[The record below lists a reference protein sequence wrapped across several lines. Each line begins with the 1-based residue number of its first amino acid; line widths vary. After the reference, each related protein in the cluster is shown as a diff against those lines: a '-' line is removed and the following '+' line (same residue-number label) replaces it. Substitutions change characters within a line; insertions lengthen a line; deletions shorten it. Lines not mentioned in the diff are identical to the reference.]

1 MCSIAGII
9 SPDPDQAAPAILERM
24 NKLLSHRGPDA
35 HGYYTNQQQGVH
47 VGLAHN
53 RLSIIDLTSAAAQP
67 LKYLNRYI
75 LIFNGEIYNYREIR
89 DTLSSKGYSFQSSGD
104 TEVVAAAYD
113 AYGIDCTAH
122 FDGMFSFVIWDE
134 KECRLFAAR
143 DRFGEKP
150 FYYRY
155 DAQQNTF
162 RFASEMK
169 ALFAAGIE
177 KSEDPVMLYNYLT
190 LGFTKQPDQP
200 GKTFFLGLNQLPPS
214 HYLLFEPLKEQLM
227 IIRYWD
233 LDKESI
239 VHKSEN
245 EALEGFANLFRT
257 SVTRR
262 LRSDVPLGTSLSG
275 GLDSS
280 SIVALIKE
288 IGGDHYTHKAF
299 SAVFPGFEKDE
310 SARIRVITDSFHLH
324 LNTVTPQAND
334 FINQL
339 QTLISCQEEP
349 FGSASV
355 LAQYM
360 VYAKAKEHG
369 VKVLLDGQGA
379 DEMLAGYTKYT
390 HWYLQEL
397 IGSEGWGQAN
407 NNAADFRANGFLKE
421 WGWKNRIAA
430 MLPSVTA
437 HQLEKKAIRLQR
449 TNKYIAADFTG
460 EAFFRGSIY
469 KPAIEKLN
477 DILYYDVMVMGLE
490 ELLRYADR
498 NSMSHGLEVRLP
510 FLSHEMAQYIFSLP
524 SSFRMRDGY
533 TKWILRKVMDKKVP
547 ADICWQKGKTGFE
560 PPQKKWMQ
568 QPELTDLLHEARKKL
583 VAENICDRKI
593 LDKPVVPADAHEADN
608 FDFRCLIAGNWIS

>member
-9 SPDPDQAAPAILERM
+9 SPDPNQAVPAILERM
-24 NKLLSHRGPDA
+24 NKTLSHRGPDD
-35 HGYYTNQQQGVH
+35 HGYYTHEQQGVH
-47 VGLAHN
+47 IGFAHN
-53 RLSIIDLTSAAAQP
+53 RLSILDLTTASAQP
-67 LKYLNRYI
+67 LKYLNRYV

-89 DTLSSKGYSFQSSGD
+89 DTLRSKGYSFQSSGD

-113 AYGIDCTAH
+113 AYGTDCTSH
-122 FDGMFSFVIWDE
+122 FDGMFSFAIWDE
-134 KECRLFAAR
+134 KDCRLFSAR

-150 FYYRY
+150 FYYQY
-155 DAQQNTF
+155 HEKQNTLH
-162 RFASEMK
+162 FASEMK
-169 ALFAAGIE
+169 ALFTAGIE

-190 LGFTKQPDQP
+190 LGFTKQPHQP
-200 GKTFFLGLNQLPPS
+200 EITFFRGLKQLPPS
-214 HYLLFEPLKEQLM
+214 HYLLFEPLKEQLV
-227 IIRYWD
+227 IARYWD

-239 VHKSEN
+239 LHKNEN
-245 EALEGFANLFRT
+245 EALEGFANMFRT

-280 SIVALIKE
+280 SIIAIIAE
-288 IGGDHYTHKAF
+288 ISGAQYTHKAF

-310 SARIRVITDSFHLH
+310 SAGIRVIADSFHLH
-324 LNTVTPQAND
+324 LHTVTPEAND
-334 FINQL
+334 FIDHL
-339 QTLISCQEEP
+339 QTLISFQGEP

-355 LAQYM
+355 FAQYM
-360 VYAKAKEHG
+360 VYAKAKEQG

-397 IGSEGWGQAN
+397 IGSEGWGKAN
-407 NNAADFRANGFLKE
+407 TSAAEFKRNNFLNE

-430 MLPSVTA
+430 LLPSVTA
-437 HQLEKKAIRLQR
+437 HQLEKKAIRQQR
-449 TNKYIAADFTG
+449 LNKYIAADFAG
-460 EAFFRGSIY
+460 EAFYRGSIY
-469 KPAIEKLN
+469 KPVVEKLN

-498 NSMSHGLEVRLP
+498 NSMAHGLEVRLP

-524 SSFRMRDGY
+524 SSYRMRDGY
-533 TKWILRKVMDKKVP
+533 TKWILRKMMDKKIP
-547 ADICWQKGKTGFE
+547 PDICWQKGKTGFE

-568 QPELTDLLHEARKKL
+568 QPALQALLHDARRKL
-583 VAENICDRKI
+583 VEKNICHKSL
-593 LDKPVVPADAHEADN
+593 LDKPVVPANAHESDN
-608 FDFRCLIAGNWIS
+608 FDFRSLIAGMWIS

>member
-9 SPDPDQAAPAILERM
+9 SPDPDQAVPAILERM
-24 NKLLSHRGPDA
+24 NHLLSHRGPDEQ
-35 HGYYTNQQQGVH
+35 GYYTHQQQGIH
-47 VGLAHN
+47 IGFAHN
-53 RLSIIDLTSAAAQP
+53 RLAILDLTTASAQP
-67 LKYLNRYI
+67 LKYLNRYV

-89 DTLSSKGYSFQSSGD
+89 DTLRSKGYTIQSSGD
-104 TEVVAAAYD
+104 TEIVAAAFD

-122 FDGMFSFVIWDE
+122 FDGMFSFSIWDE
-134 KECRLFAAR
+134 KECRLFSAR

-150 FYYRY
+150 YYYQY
-155 DAQQNTF
+155 DAKQNTF

-177 KSEDPVMLYNYLT
+177 KTADPVMLFNYLT

-200 GKTFFLGLNQLPPS
+200 GKTFFQGIDQLPPS
-214 HYLLFEPLKEQLM
+214 HYLLFEPLKNQLM
-227 IIRYWD
+227 ISRYWD

-239 VHKSEN
+239 TDKNET

-257 SVTRR
+257 SVNRR

-280 SIVALIKE
+280 SIVALIAE
-288 IGGDHYTHKAF
+288 TEGEQYTHKAF

-310 SARIRVITDSFHLH
+310 SARIRVMADSFHLQLH
-324 LNTVTPQAND
+324 TVTPEAND
-334 FINQL
+334 FTSQL
-339 QTLISCQEEP
+339 QTLMSFQEEP

-355 LAQYM
+355 LAQFM
-360 VYAKAKEHG
+360 VYAIAKEQG

-379 DEMLAGYTKYT
+379 DEILAGYTKYT
-390 HWYLQEL
+390 HWYLQEI
-397 IGSEGWGQAN
+397 IGSEGWGPAN
-407 NNAADFRANGFLKE
+407 TSAAEFQKNGFLHQ

-437 HQLEKKAIRLQR
+437 HQLEKKAIRQQKS
-449 TNKYIAADFTG
+449 NKYMAADFAG
-460 EAFFRGSIY
+460 EAFYRGSIY

-498 NSMSHGLEVRLP
+498 NSMAHGLEVRLP
-510 FLSHEMAQYIFSLP
+510 FLFHETVQYIFSLP
-524 SSFRMRDGY
+524 SSYRMRNGY
-533 TKWILRKVMDKKVP
+533 TKWILRKMMDRKIP
-547 ADICWQKGKTGFE
+547 HEICWQKGKTGFE

-568 QPELTDLLHEARKKL
+568 QPGSRDLLHEARKKL
-583 VAENICDRKI
+583 VDKNICDRKI
-593 LDKPVVPADAHEADN
+593 LDKPVVPADPHEKDN
-608 FDFRCLIAGNWIS
+608 FDFRSLVAGIWIG